1 VDVVVRVLWFAG
13 GFLLLVLVLDSAVR
27 TFVLP
32 RGEASFITRVVFV
45 GVRVPFNRLARM
57 TRTYEGRDRVMA
69 LYGPIGLL
77 LLPLAWLL
85 FVIFAFTAMFHA
97 LGVRGFQRAFEM
109 SGSSVFTLGF
119 VRPPDLPTT
128 ILAFFEAAS
137 GLTLLA
143 LLISYL
149 PTIYGAFSRREVLV
163 SQLAVRAGEPP
174 SGVEV
179 LARAQRMERFQLL
192 DELWVSWQTWFAEVE
207 ETHTSLAVLSFFRSP
222 LAHRSWVTA
231 AGTVLDA
238 ASLRLAAVDL
248 PFDPQAGFCIRGGV
262 FALRAV
268 AGYFGIPFDP
278 DPAPRDP
285 TSISEDEFLE
295 ACDKL
300 VAAGIPVRA
309 NRDQAWHDFN
319 GWRVN
324 YDQVLIGLA
333 GMVMA
338 PYAPWSSDRSLRY
351 RRPALRQTRHP
362 TDAGGQGVG

>member
-1 VDVVVRVLWFAG
+1 VDVVVKVLWFAAG
-13 GFLLLVLVLDSAVR
+13 VVLVALVFDSAVR

-32 RGEASFITRVVFV
+32 RGEASYITRSVFE
-45 GVRVPFNRLARM
+45 GLRVLFNRIARL

-69 LYGPIGLL
+69 LYAPVGLL
-77 LLPLAWLL
+77 LLPLAWL
-85 FVIFAFTAMFHA
+85 VIIIAAFTFMFHA
-97 LGVRGFQRAFEM
+97 LGVRGFERAFEM

-128 ILAFFEAAS
+128 VVAFFEAGA
-137 GLTLLA
+137 GLTVLA

-149 PTIYGAFSRREVLV
+149 PTIYSEFSRREVLV

-174 SGVEV
+174 SGVEL
-179 LARAQRMERFQLL
+179 LARSQRMERFQLL
-192 DELWVSWQTWFAEVE
+192 DELWVSWQSWFAEVE

-231 AGTVLDA
+231 SGAVLDA
-238 ASLRLAAVDL
+238 ASLRLAALDL
-248 PFDPQAGFCIRGGV
+248 AFDPQAGFCIRGGT

-268 AGYFGIPFDP
+268 AGYFGLPFDAEP
-278 DPAPRDP
+278 GP
-285 TSISEDEFLE
+285 TDAISLSEDEFLE

-300 VAAGIPVRA
+300 VAAGLPVRA
-309 NRDQAWHDFN
+309 DRDQAWRDFT

-351 RRPALRQTRHP
+351 RRAAVRRQP
-362 TDAGGQGVG
+362 SDPDGDAPP

>member
-1 VDVVVRVLWFAG
+1 MKVLWFAG
-13 GFLLLVLVLDSAVR
+13 GVVLVVLVIDSAVR
-27 TFVLP
+27 TFMLP
-32 RGEASFITRVVFV
+32 RGEAAITTRAVFV
-45 GVRVPFNRLARM
+45 GLRGVFNRLARL
-57 TRTYEGRDRVMA
+57 TRTYEARDRIMA
-69 LYGPIGLL
+69 LYAPVGLL
-77 LLPLAWLL
+77 VLPFVWLL
-85 FVIFAFTAMFHA
+85 LVMAAFTAMFHA
-97 LGVRGFQRAFEM
+97 LGVRGFERAFEM
-109 SGSSVFTLGF
+109 SGSSTFTLGF
-119 VRPPDLPTT
+119 VRPPDLATT
-128 ILAFFEAAS
+128 TLAFFEAAS
-137 GLTLLA
+137 GLALLA

-192 DELWVSWQTWFAEVE
+192 DEMWVQWQQWFAEVE

-231 AGTVLDA
+231 AGAVLDA

-262 FALRAV
+262 FSLRAV
-268 AGYFGIPFDP
+268 ASYFGLPFDA
-278 DPAPRDP
+278 DPAPTDA
-285 TSISEDEFLE
+285 TSISEDEFLD
-295 ACDKL
+295 ACDRL
-300 VAAGIPVRA
+300 VAASIPIRA
-309 NRDQAWHDFN
+309 DREQAWRDFN

-333 GMVMA
+333 GLVMA

-351 RRPALRQTRHP
+351 RRPTFGSR
-362 TDAGGQGVG
+362 

>member
-1 VDVVVRVLWFAG
+1 MDVVVKVLWFAG
-13 GFLLLVLVLDSAVR
+13 GVFLVVLVIDSAVR
-27 TFVLP
+27 TFMLP
-32 RGEASFITRVVFV
+32 RGENAFTTRAVFV
-45 GVRVPFNRLARM
+45 GLREVFNRLARL
-57 TRTYEGRDRVMA
+57 TRTYEGRDRIMA
-69 LYGPIGLL
+69 LYAPVGLL
-77 LLPLAWLL
+77 VLPLVWLL
-85 FVIFAFTAMFHA
+85 LVMAAFTAMFHA
-97 LGVRGFQRAFEM
+97 LGVRGFERAFEM
-109 SGSSVFTLGF
+109 SGSSMFTLGF

-128 ILAFFEAAS
+128 TLAFFEAAS

-192 DELWVSWQTWFAEVE
+192 DEMWVQWQQWFAEVE

-222 LAHRSWVTA
+222 LSHRSWVTA
-231 AGTVLDA
+231 SGAVLDA

-248 PFDPQAGFCIRGGV
+248 PFDPQAGFCLRGGV

-268 AGYFGIPFDP
+268 ASYFGLPFDP
-278 DPAPRDP
+278 DPAPTDA
-285 TSISEDEFLE
+285 TSISEEEFLD
-295 ACDKL
+295 ACDRL
-300 VAAGIPVRA
+300 VAATIPIRA
-309 NRDQAWHDFN
+309 DREQAWRDFN

-333 GMVMA
+333 GLVMA

-351 RRPALRQTRHP
+351 RRPTFGNR
-362 TDAGGQGVG
+362 